1 VSADWSELTIGELAQ
16 RAGLATSAIR
26 YYERVG
32 MLPPAERV
40 SGQRRY
46 GEDAVARLA
55 FIAAAQN
62 AGFTLR
68 EIRELADRADDE
80 HGFAAPMRELS
91 VRKLPEVRAAIER
104 AEAMRSW
111 LEVAGG
117 CDCESL
123 EDCTLFPQP
132 GDGVSALTVVQVSP
146 GSSCRR
152 VIT

>member
-1 VSADWSELTIGELAQ
+1 MRSPCSLSDRARRRLHVEPRFKSRESRNLSTDWSELTIGELAQ

-68 EIRELADRADDE
+68 EIRELADRAEDE

-91 VRKLPEVRAAIER
+91 LRKLP
-104 AEAMRSW
+104 
-111 LEVAGG
+111 
-117 CDCESL
+117 
-123 EDCTLFPQP
+123 
-132 GDGVSALTVVQVSP
+132 
-146 GSSCRR
+146 
-152 VIT
+152 